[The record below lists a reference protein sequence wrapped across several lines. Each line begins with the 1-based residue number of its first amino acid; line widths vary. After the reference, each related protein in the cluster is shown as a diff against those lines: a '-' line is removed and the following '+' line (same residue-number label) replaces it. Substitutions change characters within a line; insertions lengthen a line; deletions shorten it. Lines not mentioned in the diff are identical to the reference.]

1 MNEKNVFKIENII
14 SGKKV
19 KELNGLDQS
28 QITQNAIMSPEKDD
42 KQKIRKRLN
51 DTTLTPTDNKKN
63 QVRGGIREKL
73 KKAGKVVLSALLA
86 AAAIFSVVSAL
97 GSITPALGGV
107 ATAAAVGI
115 SALNV
120 VEAGTHI
127 SNALNGAREVVA
139 GA

>member
-19 KELNGLDQS
+19 NELNGLNQN
-28 QITQNAIMSPEKDD
+28 QINQNSIMSQEQNDT
-42 KQKIRKRLN
+42 QKIRKRLN
-51 DTTLTPTDNKKN
+51 DTALTPTENNKN

-73 KKAGKVVLSALLA
+73 KKAGKVALSALLA
-86 AAAIFSVVSAL
+86 VGAIISVIATL
-97 GSITPALGGV
+97 GSITPALGKL

-120 VEAGTHI
+120 VEAGNHI